1 MKTILFSKAVVR
13 SQKIR
18 EIYHQLELKHHGSE
32 WTMEEDA
39 LAFLTDA
46 GLVGRLTM
54 AQQGRWPMEKEPA
67 HDLEHKLGEC
77 IWWLIVLAE
86 RMEIDAE
93 NALEAFLTKAE
104 QQLKGSIPP
113 RTKATGRVKQS
124 VTPVAVQKMKKRS
137 RTRRRQRR
145 DLSRRVLPHD

>member
-1 MKTILFSKAVVR
+1 MKKMLFSKAVMR
-13 SQKIR
+13 SERIR
-18 EIYHQLELKHHGSE
+18 EIYHKLELKHHGSE
-32 WTMEEDA
+32 WTVEEDA

-67 HDLEHKLGEC
+67 QDLEHKLGEC

-93 NALEAFLTKAE
+93 SALAAFLTNTE
-104 QQLKGSIPP
+104 QQLKGSN
-113 RTKATGRVKQS
+113 RTASRRAKAKSRDKQS
-124 VTPVAVQKMKKRS
+124 LAPLAVPR
-137 RTRRRQRR
+137 
-145 DLSRRVLPHD
+145 